1 MRFSFFVKFLGGVR
15 YVFRDVLASLGA
27 SISHGVRFLCWH
39 ELKLNIMPMFDELTV
54 QCAVHGKCLLAGVL
68 LFFKL
73 AVCTQ
78 SVTTKI
84 QANRYQI
91 EISMAYA

>member
-1 MRFSFFVKFLGGVR
+1 MSLEMFWLH
-15 YVFRDVLASLGA
+15 LALPFHTA
-27 SISHGVRFLCWH
+27 CLFLCWH
-39 ELKLNIMPMFDELTV
+39 ELELNIMPMFDELTV
-54 QCAVHGKCLLAGVL
+54 QCAVHGKYLLAGVL

-73 AVCTQ
+73 TVCAQ
-78 SVTTKI
+78 SVTTTI